1 MKLLRTLAAPALISM
16 LLAAAPGAAMAESS
30 SKPSGTVTINETQ
43 FGFIVG
49 GSVGGGELTYQG
61 KKYNFKIGGISV
73 GANFGVSKLSASGEV
88 FNLTDISKFP
98 GTYAKLDSNVTVG
111 GGVGGTV
118 MRNEHGV
125 IMSLRST
132 QEGLQLNLSANGVQV
147 KME

>member
-1 MKLLRTLAAPALISM
+1 MISLRRLAAPLFLGLMVAS
-16 LLAAAPGAAMAESS
+16 GAAVAAESS

-43 FGFIVG
+43 FGFILG

-61 KKYNFKIGGISV
+61 KKYPFKIGGISV
-73 GANFGVSKLSASGEV
+73 GANFGVSKLSAVGEV

-98 GTYAKLDSNVTVG
+98 GTYAKLDSNVSVG
-111 GGVGGTV
+111 GGVGGMV

-125 IMSLRST
+125 VMSLTST
-132 QEGLQLNLSANGVQV
+132 QEGLQFNMSANGVSV

>member
-1 MKLLRTLAAPALISM
+1 MISLRRFAAPLFLGLMVAS
-16 LLAAAPGAAMAESS
+16 GAAVAAESS

-43 FGFIVG
+43 FGFILG

-61 KKYNFKIGGISV
+61 KKYPFKIGGISV
-73 GANFGVSKLSASGEV
+73 GANFGVSKLSAVGEV

-98 GTYAKLDSNVTVG
+98 GTYAKLDSNVSVG
-111 GGVGGTV
+111 GGVGGMV

-125 IMSLRST
+125 VMSLTST
-132 QEGLQLNLSANGVQV
+132 QEGLQFNMSANGVTI

>member
-1 MKLLRTLAAPALISM
+1 MISLRRFAAPLFLGLMVAS
-16 LLAAAPGAAMAESS
+16 GAAVAAESS

-43 FGFIVG
+43 FGFILG

-61 KKYNFKIGGISV
+61 KKYPFKIGGVSV
-73 GANFGVSKLSASGEV
+73 GANFGVSKLSAVGEV

-98 GTYAKLDSNVTVG
+98 GTYAKLDSNVSVG
-111 GGVGGTV
+111 GGVGGMV

-125 IMSLRST
+125 VMSLTST
-132 QEGLQLNLSANGVQV
+132 QEGLQFNMSANGVTV